1 MRTYSLDPLR
11 ADQRVRLSFLL
22 LFLLLAGCTK
32 LKQCAYEGIGRDE
45 WQKPD
50 EVIRALDIR
59 PGDRVA
65 DLGSGGGYFTFR
77 MAKAVGPS
85 GKVYAV
91 DVDQGLNDALAKR
104 AKQESFANV
113 EVILAKINDP
123 LLPIS
128 GVDLIFT
135 SNTYHHLS
143 DRVKYFADAQKYLRP
158 KGRVAIVEFNG
169 KGGWI
174 ETMPGHHTAKEVIV
188 SEMKQAGYALQRDFD
203 FLPRQHFLIFAKA
216 TE

>member
-1 MRTYSLDPLR
+1 MRTYSLNPLR
-11 ADQRVRLSFLL
+11 AAQRIRFSFLL

-32 LKQCAYEGIGRDE
+32 LKQCAYDGIGRDE

-50 EVIRALDIR
+50 EVIRSLAIK
-59 PGDRVA
+59 PGDHVA

-77 MAKAVGPS
+77 LARAVGPS
-85 GKVYAV
+85 GKVYGV
-91 DVDQGLNDALAKR
+91 DIDKGLNDALAKR
-104 AKQESFANV
+104 AKPEGFANV
-113 EVILAKINDP
+113 EVILAKTDDP
-123 LLPIS
+123 LLPKS

-135 SNTYHHLS
+135 SNTYHHLQ
-143 DRVKYFADAQKYLRP
+143 DRMRYFASAKKYLRP
-158 KGRVAIVEFNG
+158 NGRVAIIEFNG

-188 SEMKQAGYALQRDFD
+188 SEMKQAGYALQKDLD